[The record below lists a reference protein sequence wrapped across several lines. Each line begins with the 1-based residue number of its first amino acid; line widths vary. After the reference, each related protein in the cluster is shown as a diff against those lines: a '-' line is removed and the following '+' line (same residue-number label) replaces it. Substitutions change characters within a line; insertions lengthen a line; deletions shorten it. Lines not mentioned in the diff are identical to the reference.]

1 MKNQKTGKAIGK
13 KAYNLGFQYEQV
25 YKGCSQCVL
34 AAVQDL
40 FGERNDDVFRA
51 ASGLAGGAGLCGD
64 SGCGAYSGGIM
75 ALSQLHGRVR
85 ENFLDPERTRRK
97 SFDLAKKL
105 HDKFIAAYGSVIC
118 RDIQQKILG
127 RGYYLRDPEEFGKF
141 EKAGAHA
148 GKCPSVVGSAAK
160 WTAEILLKEGN
171 RPKRAVKGAAS
182 GKEGPSGKS
191 TGGKTKIPVKIRGSQ
206 RGLESRRR

>member
-1 MKNQKTGKAIGK
+1 MKNQKTDRAIAQ
-13 KAYNLGFQYEQV
+13 KAYKLGFQYEKV

-40 FGERNDDVFRA
+40 FGERNDDVFQA

-64 SGCGAYSGGIM
+64 SGCGGYSGGIM
-75 ALSQLHGRVR
+75 ALSQFSGRVR

-105 HDKFIAAYGSVIC
+105 HDKFIAEYGSVIC

-127 RGYYLRDPEEFGKF
+127 RGYYLRDPEEFEKF

-148 GKCPSVVGSAAK
+148 EKCPSVVGNAAR
-160 WTAEILLKEGN
+160 WVGEILWAEGN
-171 RPKRAVKGAAS
+171 RPKEPGKKRVPLKKGRLPAGDRS
-182 GKEGPSGKS
+182 KK
-191 TGGKTKIPVKIRGSQ
+191 K
-206 RGLESRRR
+206 RRRG

>member
-1 MKNQKTGKAIGK
+1 MEKKKTNKALTK
-13 KAYNLGFQYEQV
+13 KAYNLGFQYEKV

-40 FGERNDDVFRA
+40 FGEKNDDVFRA

-64 SGCGAYSGGIM
+64 SGCGAYSGGIL

-97 SFDLAKKL
+97 SFDLAKQL
-105 HDKFIAAYGSVIC
+105 HDRFIAEYGSVIC

-127 RGYYLRDPEEFGKF
+127 RGYYLRDPEEFEKF

-148 GKCPSVVGSAAK
+148 EKCPSVVGNAAG
-160 WTAEILLKEGN
+160 WVAEILWAEGN
-171 RPKRAVKGAAS
+171 RPKEPGTKRVPLKKGRLPAGDRS
-182 GKEGPSGKS
+182 KKKRS
-191 TGGKTKIPVKIRGSQ
+191 RG
-206 RGLESRRR
+206 

>member
-1 MKNQKTGKAIGK
+1 MNKAEKKKAVMK
-13 KAYNLGFQYEQV
+13 KAYNLGFEYEKV

-40 FGERNDDVFRA
+40 FGEKNDDVFRA

-75 ALSQLHGRVR
+75 ALSQLYGRVR
-85 ENFLDPERTRRK
+85 KNFLDPERTRRK
-97 SFDLAKKL
+97 SFDLAKQL
-105 HDKFIAAYGSVIC
+105 HDKFIAEYGSVIC

-127 RGYYLRDPEEFGKF
+127 RGYYLRDPEEFEKF

-148 GKCPSVVGSAAK
+148 DKCPSVVGNAAA
-160 WTAEILLKEGN
+160 WVAGTLWAEGN
-171 RPKRAVKGAAS
+171 RPKKDGNKR
-182 GKEGPSGKS
+182 
-191 TGGKTKIPVKIRGSQ
+191 
-206 RGLESRRR
+206 SRRKKEKVRAGERSPKE

>member
-1 MKNQKTGKAIGK
+1 MEKKKTNKALMK
-13 KAYNLGFQYEQV
+13 KAYKLGFEYEKV

-40 FGERNDDVFRA
+40 FGEKNDDVFRA

-64 SGCGAYSGGIM
+64 SGCGAYSGGIL

-97 SFDLAKKL
+97 SFDLAKRL
-105 HDKFIAAYGSVIC
+105 HDRFIAEYGSVIC

-127 RGYYLRDPEEFGKF
+127 RGYYLRDPEEFEKF

-148 GKCPSVVGSAAK
+148 EKCPSVVGNAAG
-160 WTAEILLKEGN
+160 WVAEILWAEGN
-171 RPKRAVKGAAS
+171 RPNEPGQKRVPLKKGRLPAGDRS
-182 GKEGPSGKS
+182 KKKRS
-191 TGGKTKIPVKIRGSQ
+191 RG
-206 RGLESRRR
+206 

>member
-1 MKNQKTGKAIGK
+1 MEKKKMNKALMK
-13 KAYNLGFQYEQV
+13 KAYNLGFQYEKV

-40 FGERNDDVFRA
+40 FGEKNDDVFRA

-97 SFDLAKKL
+97 SFDLAKQL
-105 HDKFIAAYGSVIC
+105 HDRFIAEYGSVIC

-127 RGYYLRDPEEFGKF
+127 RGYYLRDPEEFEKF

-148 GKCPSVVGSAAK
+148 DKCPSVVGKAAA
-160 WTAEILLKEGN
+160 WVSEILWAEGN
-171 RPKRAVKGAAS
+171 RPKRSGGKGEPVKKEKAVKRS
-182 GKEGPSGKS
+182 GSAKK
-191 TGGKTKIPVKIRGSQ
+191 
-206 RGLESRRR
+206 

>member
-1 MKNQKTGKAIGK
+1 MRNQKTDKVIK
-13 KAYNLGFQYEQV
+13 RKAYDLGFQYEKV

-64 SGCGAYSGGIM
+64 SGCGGYSGGIM
-75 ALSQLHGRVR
+75 ALSQLHGRAR

-105 HDKFIAAYGSVIC
+105 HDKFIAEYGSVIC

-127 RGYYLRDPEEFGKF
+127 RGYYLRDPEEFEKF

-148 GKCPSVVGSAAK
+148 EKCPSVVGNAAK
-160 WTAEILLKEGN
+160 WVAEILWEEGN
-171 RPKRAVKGAAS
+171 RPKRADKR
-182 GKEGPSGKS
+182 
-191 TGGKTKIPVKIRGSQ
+191 TGRG
-206 RGLESRRR
+206 ENKKV